1 MNIAGIVHESLID
14 GVGVRTVIFI
24 SGCKHNCPNCQNK
37 NLFDFNYGKPF
48 DKDMQDY
55 VINYIKSDV
64 LVNGLTIS
72 GGDPIYSE
80 DELLSF
86 VKQVKQETN
95 KDIWLYTGFNY
106 EDIKDHEILKYIDII
121 VDGQFEIANKDTTLK
136 FKGSSNQRIIDIQK
150 SLEKNEVVLWM
161 E

>member
-136 FKGSSNQRIIDIQK
+136 FKGSSNQRIIDIKK